1 MENGQLNKDSLVHM
15 ANIGDLVEFK
25 RRDLQIIGKVSL
37 VRELSCIV
45 DIDTDVATYFDYET
59 PKTVVRHG
67 NYKIISSPE
76 SGYDSATLSQAEL

>member
-1 MENGQLNKDSLVHM
+1 MEKGQINKDLLANM

-25 RRDLQIIGKVSL
+25 RRNLQIVGKVSL
-37 VRELSCIV
+37 VKELSCIV

-67 NYKIISSPE
+67 NYKIISNPE
-76 SGYDSATLSQAEL
+76 SIYDSKLSQAEF